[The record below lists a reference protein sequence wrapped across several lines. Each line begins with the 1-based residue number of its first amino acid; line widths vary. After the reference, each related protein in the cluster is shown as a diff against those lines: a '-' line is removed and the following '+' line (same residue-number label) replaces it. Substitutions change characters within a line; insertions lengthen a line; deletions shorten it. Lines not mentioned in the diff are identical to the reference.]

1 MCVSFPDMQKLD
13 DSHEGN
19 APRLMVRVPVALKTR
34 LFKLIPKAKRG
45 EFIREAIR
53 EKLANGK
60 KRSG

>member
-1 MCVSFPDMQKLD
+1 MQKLD